1 MREYNISLA
10 EHLKMRYHMSWYKS
24 YFAVEMS
31 LLSAPDGRR
40 RIARYPVEKEGK
52 QPLLEED

>member
-1 MREYNISLA
+1 
-10 EHLKMRYHMSWYKS
+10 MSWYKS

-40 RIARYPVEKEGK
+40 RIARYSVEKEGR

>member
-1 MREYNISLA
+1 MRECNISLA

-40 RIARYPVEKEGK
+40 RIARYPVEKEGR

>member
-1 MREYNISLA
+1 MRECIISLA
-10 EHLKMRYHMSWYKS
+10 EHFRMRYHMGWYKS
-24 YFAVEMS
+24 YSAVEMS

-40 RIARYPVEKEGK
+40 RIARYPVEKEGR